1 MRNARILDRYIFREL
16 LAPFFL
22 SMATL
27 TLVLLIQKLFRLAE
41 LAISKGVTLLSIL
54 QLLAY
59 IMPSFLVITIP
70 MSLLVA
76 TLTAF
81 TRLSS
86 DSEITA
92 MKASRF
98 SLYSMLRPVLAFAI
112 IASAATALTSIVLL
126 PNSNHA
132 LKVHLFNMVKSRAM
146 VGIEPGVFTS
156 TFNGMVIYVDKME
169 SLDEMQGI
177 FISDERS
184 SKDPFTI
191 IARWGKLI
199 TDPQSFNVTLA
210 MEEGSIHTQP
220 SSDQAYTLTS
230 FNFGKLY
237 LNIDHA
243 LIAKDVGNRAYK
255 ETGTFELARKFTRA
269 RASGE
274 TTVPIESELHMR
286 FAIPVAC
293 LIFGMIGAPLGIRKS
308 RTGKSAGIAL
318 ALGVFLVYYI
328 ILGAGRNLSEAGTI
342 SPATAYWVPNL
353 LTSLAA
359 GLLIFQKGHEYDFR
373 IAERARDIYRRLT
386 RKR

>member
-16 LAPFFL
+16 LTPFFL

-27 TLVLLIQKLFRLAE
+27 TLVLLIQKMFRLAE
-41 LAISKGVTLLSIL
+41 LAISKGATLLSTL

-59 IMPSFLVITIP
+59 IMPGFLVITIP

-98 SLYSMLRPVLAFAI
+98 SLYNMLRPVLAFAI

-126 PNSNHA
+126 PSSNHA
-132 LKVHLFNMVKSRAM
+132 LKVHLFDMVKSRAM

-169 SLDEMQGI
+169 SLDDMRGI

-191 IARWGKLI
+191 TARWGRLI

-220 SSDQAYTLTS
+220 SSDQSYTLTS

-237 LNIDHA
+237 LDIDSA
-243 LIAKDVGNRAYK
+243 LIAKDAGNKGYK
-255 ETGTFELARKFTRA
+255 ETGTLELARKFA
-269 RASGE
+269 QAKSSGE
-274 TTVPIESELHMR
+274 TTRLIKSELHKR
-286 FAIPVAC
+286 FAVPVAC
-293 LIFGMIGAPLGIRKS
+293 LIFGMIGAPLGIRKN

-328 ILGAGRNLSEAGTI
+328 ILGTGKNLSEAGSI
-342 SPATAYWVPNL
+342 SPATAYWVPNIL
-353 LTSLAA
+353 ALLAA
-359 GLLIFQKGHEYDFR
+359 GLLVFKQGHEYDFR
-373 IAERARDIYRRLT
+373 ITERARNIYRRMA
-386 RKR
+386 RKQ